1 MKVFVKNCDL
11 IKGVSNG
18 KPYEFM
24 SATVLFEDK
33 KHGNYVKINKSA
45 CKDLAKI
52 KPGAYADMYLSPDEQ
67 VVVSFEIVKEAPA
80 ESGDNI
86 AGVRV
91 DTSTG
96 EVVEE
101 IPAPENENKAGGQTP
116 GKK

>member
-1 MKVFVKNCDL
+1 MKVYVKSADL
-11 IKGVSNG
+11 ISGVSGN
-18 KPYEFM
+18 KPYEFV

-33 KHGNYVKINKSA
+33 KHGSYVKINKSA
-45 CKDLAKI
+45 CKDLKKI
-52 KPGAYADMYLSPDEQ
+52 KPGAYADMYLSLDDQ
-67 VVVSFEIVKEAPA
+67 VVISFEIVKEAPA
-80 ESGDNI
+80 ESGDNV

-101 IPAPENENKAGGQTP
+101 IPAPGNENKAGGQTP